1 MKRIRLHVQTFSH
14 RPALYRI
21 TPERWAAAAARHAEL
36 AARLD
41 VTFDDEAGLGTAEI
55 ALGVPADRN
64 RLADRAPRLRW
75 LHHAM
80 AGVDALLPFDWL
92 PSSIVLTNNR
102 GAHGAK
108 AQEYMRMAY
117 TALNLGL
124 TRMIANQQAR
134 RWEQIFSPRLAG
146 QTAVVVGL
154 GDLGMAAVRAAGEL
168 GLKVIGVRRHARPC
182 DGTERTVTFDA
193 IDSVLPAADYVV
205 LATPLT
211 PETRGLLNA
220 ARLRLMKPTAGVINI
235 ARAAVADYDA
245 LVAALREGR
254 LAGAVLDVASPEP
267 LPADAPLWS
276 APNVLLTPHIS
287 CDDAADYVEVSLELW
302 FANLARYVAH
312 EPLAAVVDRSLGY

>member
-1 MKRIRLHVQTFSH
+1 MARLRLHVQTFSS
-14 RPALYRI
+14 RPPLYRI
-21 TPERWAAAAARHAEL
+21 TPERWTEAAGRHPEL

-41 VTFDDEAGLGTAEI
+41 VTFDDEAGLATAEL
-55 ALGVPADRN
+55 ALGVPADRSH
-64 RLADRAPRLRW
+64 LASRAPRLRW

-92 PSSIVLTNNR
+92 PPSVVLTNNR
-102 GAHGAK
+102 GAHGGK
-108 AQEYMRMAY
+108 AQEYLRLAY

-134 RWEQIFSPRLAG
+134 RWEPIFSPRLAG

-154 GDLGMAAVRAAGEL
+154 GDLGMAAVRAANEL
-168 GLKVIGVRRHARPC
+168 GMTVIGVRRHARPGA
-182 DGTERTVTFDA
+182 GTARTVTFEA
-193 IDSVLPAADYVV
+193 IDSVLPEADYVV

-211 PETRGLLNA
+211 AETRHLLNA

-235 ARAAVADYDA
+235 ARAAVADYHA
-245 LVAALREGR
+245 LVEALHEGR

-267 LPADAPLWS
+267 LPADAALWT

-287 CDDAADYVEVSLELW
+287 CDDAADYVPISLDLW
-302 FANLARYVAH
+302 FANLARWLRD
-312 EPLAAVVDRSLGY
+312 EPLAAVVDRRLGY